1 MALIIDKERLKLLV
15 DSRRVV
21 DAIEEKTEKRF
32 PWIIDAICE
41 RDGRSLRGLAKKIGV
56 SATYLCQVA
65 NGKQKPSPKLAE
77 LLLKEM

>member
-1 MALIIDKERLKLLV
+1 MNADKLRLQSLIAARKVVADTEELV
-15 DSRRVV
+15 N
-21 DAIEEKTEKRF
+21 TRF

-65 NGKQKPSPKLAE
+65 SRKQKPSPKLAE
-77 LLLKEM
+77 LLFKEM